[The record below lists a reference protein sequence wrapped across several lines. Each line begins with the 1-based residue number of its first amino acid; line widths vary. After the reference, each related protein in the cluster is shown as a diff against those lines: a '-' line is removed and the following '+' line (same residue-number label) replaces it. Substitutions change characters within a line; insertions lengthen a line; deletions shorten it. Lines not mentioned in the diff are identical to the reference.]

1 MSPID
6 LASFDALTDREALTL
21 PANPVPKRSL
31 AIAKELA
38 TLATNIPVAFDGS
51 IFLRVDEERVD
62 VIKVRAPHRS
72 SRQSLLA

>member
-1 MSPID
+1 M
-6 LASFDALTDREALTL
+6 
-21 PANPVPKRSL
+21 PKRSL

-62 VIKVRAPHRS
+62 VIKVGLAL
-72 SRQSLLA
+72 SRHTSRH